1 MAAAVAIV
9 VVGLAAR
16 AIGRGGGEKE
26 EGGMGEMGGMG
37 GVGVVG
43 EKEGREG
50 EAAGCSVI
58 RGSKKSKRT
67 SHVFAEKETVLLSLP
82 WYLRTLYV
90 SLTLA

>member
-37 GVGVVG
+37 GGGSGRRKGRQGGRSGGVFSNKG
-43 EKEGREG
+43 
-50 EAAGCSVI
+50 
-58 RGSKKSKRT
+58 
-67 SHVFAEKETVLLSLP
+67 
-82 WYLRTLYV
+82 
-90 SLTLA
+90 

>member
-9 VVGLAAR
+9 VVGLAVR

-67 SHVFAEKETVLLSLP
+67 SRVFAEKETVLLSLP